1 LSFFRNISCS
11 AKLAW
16 TIAFGIV
23 EVVVKRPRTRPERA
37 AWLSR
42 VCRRLLRRL
51 DFQVITHG
59 TVPMSGSVVCNHLSY
74 IDIMVHSSIRP
85 CVFVSKAELR
95 QQPIIGW
102 MSMMAGTVYVERGA
116 GGSASKAAEGMAKG
130 FRDRLP
136 VTFFPEGTTFVG
148 DEPAMPFRSGLIAET
163 MAAGEPLT
171 PSFLRYELAPQDI
184 ARGKTVRDDIAW
196 GPQGL
201 ISHLWNVMGL
211 HGLRIHVRFAE
222 HPVVFS
228 EAAEADRKIAAEEAR
243 QAVLAVYDQSVSA
256 DRQG

>member
-1 LSFFRNISCS
+1 LSLFRQISCS
-11 AKLAW
+11 TKLAW

-23 EVVVKRPRTRPERA
+23 EVVIKRPHTRPERA
-37 AWLSR
+37 AWISG
-42 VCRRLLRRL
+42 VCKRLLRRL

-59 TVPMSGSVVCNHLSY
+59 TVPMSGSVVSNHLSY

-171 PSFLRYELAPQDI
+171 PSFLRYELAAQDI
-184 ARGKTVRDDIAW
+184 ARGKTVRDDVAW

-201 ISHLWNVMGL
+201 IGHLWNVMGL
-211 HGLRIHVRFAE
+211 HGMRIHVHFAE
-222 HPVVFS
+222 HPVTFS
-228 EAAEADRKIAAEEAR
+228 AAAVADRKIAAEETR